1 MAHAGSAEECQE
13 QGMERQGAKSMSQKA
28 NLNIFREK
36 SVTGI
41 FNPNGHHIQAYLL
54 STIVVQSINMVNKML
69 KIYNYRSLFF
79 HSFPIS
85 PSFHL
90 HLICPAANIILLIH
104 AFAKQYVYGQ
114 IVLWLANKSQ
124 VDI

>member
-13 QGMERQGAKSMSQKA
+13 PGMERQGAKSMSRKA

-36 SVTGI
+36 WVYWYFQPKWSSY
-41 FNPNGHHIQAYLL
+41 PNILVKYNGC
-54 STIVVQSINMVNKML
+54 STHKLNKML
-69 KIYNYRSLFF
+69 KIYNYRILFF

-90 HLICPAANIILLIH
+90 HLVCPAATIVLLIY
-104 AFAKQYVYGQ
+104 AFAKQYICGQ
-114 IVLWLANKSQ
+114 TVLWLANKSQ
-124 VDI
+124 LDI